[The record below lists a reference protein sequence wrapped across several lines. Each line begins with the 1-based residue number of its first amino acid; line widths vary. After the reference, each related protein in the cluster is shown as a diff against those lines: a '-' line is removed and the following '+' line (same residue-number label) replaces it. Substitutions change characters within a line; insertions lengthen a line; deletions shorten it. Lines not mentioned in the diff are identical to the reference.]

1 LLGQESYHRRT
12 KHIAVQYHK
21 VREVVED
28 GKVHVLKVGTKE
40 NLADMLT
47 KTVTPEKL
55 EWSLTSLG
63 IMSR

>member
-1 LLGQESYHRRT
+1 
-12 KHIAVQYHK
+12 

>member
-1 LLGQESYHRRT
+1 
-12 KHIAVQYHK
+12 
-21 VREVVED
+21 
-28 GKVHVLKVGTKE
+28 VLKVGTKE

-47 KTVTPEKL
+47 KTATLEKL